1 VIHDR
6 AGTGEPCARPARI
19 NFVAR
24 MRALLVL
31 LLPLAALVALAAPS
45 APAAQERAN
54 VVLIMT
60 DDQTLADMAALPQ
73 TQRLLGAGGATFNR
87 AYVSYPLCCPSR
99 ATALTGQYAHN
110 HGVRSTTPPSGG
122 VEALDAER
130 ALPVW
135 LRDAGYET
143 IHVGKYLNGYGLRRR
158 PTVPPGWTDW
168 HGLVDKSTYLMWGY
182 SIHEN
187 GSTRT
192 YGDPHVEDSA
202 LYQTDVLAGLAVDAI
217 EAHAGEDP
225 FYLSFA
231 PVAPHGELALPGR
244 TTQPYIR
251 PAPRHRG
258 RFATLP
264 LTDPAYDEPD
274 TSDKPAYVR
283 KLRRLGPRGH
293 ARIVR
298 DFRARR
304 EALLA
309 VDDAV
314 AAVVAALRRTGEL
327 DETYVL
333 FTSDNGFFQGE
344 HRIPKGKYL
353 AYEPSSHVPL
363 LVRGPG
369 IAPGAVSD
377 QLVANTDLAP
387 TILAATGAE
396 ADGPLDGRS
405 LLPFARDPALRSA
418 RAVLHEGLVGGST
431 DRDAG
436 SARAAGGAGVYD
448 AVRTDRFLDV
458 HWRGGGRE
466 LYDRVLDPAELQSV
480 HADPRYAGVRRR
492 LDAALRRLR
501 HCSGAACLAPVR
513 AGAPRLRR

>member
-1 VIHDR
+1 
-6 AGTGEPCARPARI
+6 
-19 NFVAR
+19 
-24 MRALLVL
+24 
-31 LLPLAALVALAAPS
+31 
-45 APAAQERAN
+45 
-54 VVLIMT
+54 
-60 DDQTLADMAALPQ
+60 
-73 TQRLLGAGGATFNR
+73 
-87 AYVSYPLCCPSR
+87 
-99 ATALTGQYAHN
+99 
-110 HGVRSTTPPSGG
+110 
-122 VEALDAER
+122 
-130 ALPVW
+130 
-135 LRDAGYET
+135 
-143 IHVGKYLNGYGLRRR
+143 
-158 PTVPPGWTDW
+158 
-168 HGLVDKSTYLMWGY
+168 MWGY

-192 YGDPHVEDSA
+192 YGDPHVEDPA
-202 LYQTDVLAGLAVDAI
+202 LYQTDVLAGLAVEAV

-264 LTDPAYDEPD
+264 LTDPAYDELD

-283 KLRRLGPRGH
+283 KLRRLGPRSH
-293 ARIVR
+293 ARIAR

-344 HRIPKGKYL
+344 HRISKGKYL

-369 IAPGAVSD
+369 IAPGTVSD

-396 ADGPLDGRS
+396 ADGLLDGRS
-405 LLPFARDPALRSA
+405 LLPFARDPTLRSTARALRSVGS
-418 RAVLHEGLVGGST
+418 RANGSN
-431 DRDAG
+431 DRPSSSP
-436 SARAAGGAGVYD
+436 SA
-448 AVRTDRFLDV
+448 
-458 HWRGGGRE
+458 
-466 LYDRVLDPAELQSV
+466 S
-480 HADPRYAGVRRR
+480 
-492 LDAALRRLR
+492 
-501 HCSGAACLAPVR
+501 APVAAR
-513 AGAPRLRR
+513 IVGARSVFATS